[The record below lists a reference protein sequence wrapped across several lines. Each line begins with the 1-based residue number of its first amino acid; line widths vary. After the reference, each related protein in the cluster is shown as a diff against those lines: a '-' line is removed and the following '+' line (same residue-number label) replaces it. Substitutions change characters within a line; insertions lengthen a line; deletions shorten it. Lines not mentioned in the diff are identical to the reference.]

1 MNLQYYKEHILPIS
15 QKLFRFA
22 FRIVGDQAEAQD
34 IAQEVLIKVWNKRD
48 DWDYIDNM
56 EAWCIKMTRNLSIDK
71 LRSKHRRTQNVDE
84 IFHLKDRGA
93 SPLESLQSND
103 TIAHIRK
110 LMLQLPQVQ
119 AQVMHLRDIEELSYK
134 EIMEQLELTMPQVK
148 TNLFRARIKIKNLLN
163 KEGNGLR
170 QHSKT
175 AR

>member
-34 IAQEVLIKVWNKRD
+34 VAQEVLIKVWNKRD

-84 IFHLKDRGA
+84 IFHLKDGGA

-110 LMLQLPQVQ
+110 LMLQLPQIQ

>member
-1 MNLQYYKEHILPIS
+1 MNLQHYKEHILPIS

-71 LRSKHRRTQNVDE
+71 LRSKHRRTQNVEE
-84 IFHLKDRGA
+84 IFHLKDGGA

-110 LMLQLPQVQ
+110 LMLQLPQIQ

-148 TNLFRARIKIKNLLN
+148 TNLFRARIKIKDLLN